1 MSTKMV
7 EDTLREIE
15 QTQAALRQSI
25 EQTKELADRS
35 EKLISVHRKEL
46 RDQTTQ

>member
-1 MSTKMV
+1 MSIKMV

-25 EQTKELADRS
+25 EQTKELAEKS
-35 EKLISVHRKEL
+35 EELISVHRKEL
-46 RDQTTQ
+46 RGQTP